1 MEPGPVETP
10 IFQKASDWTQENM
23 DETKI
28 DPKTKSL
35 FEVAQANLYRA
46 FGDAMQGCEEV
57 AQIVK
62 GIILGGKKDLR
73 CQTNEKFGPEDVPAK
88 LADPTGNKSVDIIT
102 ERFLGGKQ

>member
-1 MEPGPVETP
+1 METP

-23 DETKI
+23 DTTKI

-35 FEVAQANLYRA
+35 FEVAQATLYRA

-62 GIILGGKKDLR
+62 DIILGEKKDLR
-73 CQTNEKFGPEDVPAK
+73 CQTNEEFEPEDISAK
-88 LADPTGNKSVDIIT
+88 LADPTGNKSVDIIA
-102 ERFLGGKQ
+102 ERFLGGSSKKIL

>member
-1 MEPGPVETP
+1 MQTP

-23 DETKI
+23 DATAI

-35 FEVAQANLYRA
+35 FETAQAKLHRA
-46 FGDAMQGCEEV
+46 FSDAMQGCEEV

-62 GIILGGKKDLR
+62 DVILGEKKDLR
-73 CQTNEKFGPEDVPAK
+73 CQTNEKFGPEDISAK

-102 ERFLGGKQ
+102 ERLFGGSNEKIP